1 MVLRAHGE
9 PLRLEERPT
18 PTPSPGQVL
27 LEVFACAICRTD
39 LHVVDGELPQCSLP
53 VIPGH
58 QVIARVQSVA
68 EGVTTMRCGDW
79 VGASW
84 LARSCGAC
92 SFCTSGREN
101 LCDQAVFHGYT
112 RDGGFASHMLADA
125 DFLFPIPWQDT
136 HEAVAR
142 APLLCG
148 GLIGFRA
155 LRFTGHA
162 HRLGLYGFG
171 NAAHLIAQVALSE
184 GRRVFVFTR
193 RPDDDASVLARR
205 LGVSW
210 VGTSETFPPEPLD
223 AAIVFAPVGELVP
236 RALAAVERGGVVV
249 CAGIHMSDIP
259 SFPYRLLWGERTLRS
274 VANMTREDGRL
285 FLPLA
290 EKRGLRATVTTF
302 PLERTHEA
310 LSALRRGDVSGAVVL
325 VPGSVT

>member
-9 PLRLEERPT
+9 PLQLEERPT

-39 LHVVDGELPQCSLP
+39 LHVIDGELPRGSLP

-58 QVIARVQSVA
+58 QVIARVQSLSV
-68 EGVTTMRCGDW
+68 GVTNLRCGDW

-84 LARSCGAC
+84 LARSCGTC

-101 LCDQAVFHGYT
+101 LCDEAIFHGYT
-112 RDGGFASHMLADA
+112 RDGGFASHMIADA
-125 DFLFPIPWQDT
+125 DFLFPLPWEDAN
-136 HEAVAR
+136 EAVNR

-155 LRFTGHA
+155 LRFTGNA
-162 HRLGLYGFG
+162 HRVGLYGFG

-193 RPDDDASVLARR
+193 RSDDGASALAQR
-205 LGVSW
+205 LGVHW
-210 VGTSETFPPEPLD
+210 VGTSEMVPPEPLD
-223 AAIVFAPVGELVP
+223 AAILFAPAGELVP
-236 RALAAVERGGVVV
+236 RALAAVDRGGVVV
-249 CAGIHMSDIP
+249 CAGIHMTDVP

-274 VANMTREDGRL
+274 VANMTRDDGRL

-290 EKRGLRATVTTF
+290 AKCGLRATVRTF
-302 PLERTHEA
+302 QLEQANEA
-310 LSALRRGDVSGAVVL
+310 LLALRRGEVSGAVVL
-325 VPGSVT
+325 VP